1 MNVRTRIAPSPTGFP
16 HVGTAYIA
24 LFNLCFARQHGGEF
38 ILRIEDTDQ
47 LRSTPESEQMILDS
61 LKWLGLN
68 WSEGPDIG
76 GPHAPYRQ
84 SERMHIYKQYALEL
98 VEKGHAFYCFAT
110 AEELD
115 QMRAEQQARGETPRY
130 DGRGLKLSQ
139 DEVAQRLA
147 AGEPHVIRMNIPSEG
162 SCTFHDM
169 LRGEVEIPWAQVD
182 MQILLKTDGLP
193 TYHLANVVDD
203 HLMQIT
209 HVIRGEEWIPS
220 APKHQLLYQYFGWEM
235 PVLCHMPLL
244 RNPDKSKLSKRKNP
258 TSINYYRDIGV
269 LPEALLNYLGRMGWS
284 MPDEREQF
292 SLDEMIAHF
301 DLQRVSLGGPI
312 FDVEKLNW
320 LNGQWI
326 KAMTPAQLLNTLLN
340 WKADRTQLEAIAA
353 AIQPRINLL
362 SEAVNWAGFFFN
374 QFPSITKEQFA
385 SKKLSEEQVRQS
397 LQFAIWR
404 LESLFVWN
412 NDTVSQTL
420 MTLAEQMQIKLRD
433 FMPTFFIAIA
443 GSTSSTPV
451 MQSMVTLG
459 PDLTFARL
467 RHALEIVGGPSKKE
481 AKVWEKLNESLKLPK
496 NEATETGE

>member
-1 MNVRTRIAPSPTGFP
+1 MTVRTRIAPSPTGFP

-24 LFNLCFARQHGGEF
+24 LFNLCFAKQHGGEF

-47 LRSTPESEQMILDS
+47 LRSTPESEKMILDS
-61 LKWLGLN
+61 LRWLGLN
-68 WSEGPDIG
+68 WSEGPDVG

-84 SERMHIYKQYALEL
+84 SERMSIYKKYAEEL
-98 VEKGHAFYCFAT
+98 VDKGHAFYCFAT
-110 AEELD
+110 AQELD
-115 QMRAEQQARGETPRY
+115 EMRAEQQARGESPRY
-130 DGRGLKLSQ
+130 DGRGLKLSKE
-139 DEVAQRLA
+139 EVARRLA
-147 AGEPHVIRMNIPSEG
+147 AGEPHVIRMKVPTEG
-162 SCTFHDM
+162 VCTFNDM
-169 LRGEVEIPWAQVD
+169 LRGEVEIPWVQVD

-220 APKHQLLYQYFGWEM
+220 APKHQLLYKYFGWDM

-258 TSINYYRDIGV
+258 TSINYYKDIGV

-284 MPDEREQF
+284 MPDEREKF
-292 SLDEMIAHF
+292 TLAEMIEHF
-301 DLQRVSLGGPI
+301 DINRVSLGGPI

-326 KAMTPAQLLNTLLN
+326 KALSPAELLDTLLT
-340 WKADRTQLEAIAA
+340 WKADRAKLEEIAA

-362 SEAVNWAGFFFN
+362 SEAVNWSAHYFN
-374 QFPSITKEQFA
+374 HFPTLNKEQFE
-385 SKKLSEEQVRQS
+385 SKKLTEEQVRQS

-404 LESLFVWN
+404 LESLFTWN

-420 MTLAEQMQIKLRD
+420 MDLANQMGIKLRD
-433 FMPTFFIAIA
+433 FMPAFFIAIA
-443 GSTSSTPV
+443 GSTASTPV
-451 MQSMVTLG
+451 MQTMVTIG

-481 AKVWEKLNESLKLPK
+481 LKVWEKLNESLKLPK
-496 NEATETGE
+496 NDAVDEA

>member
-1 MNVRTRIAPSPTGFP
+1 MTVRTRIAPSPTGFP

-24 LFNLCFARQHGGEF
+24 LFNLCFAKQHGGEF

-47 LRSTPESEQMILDS
+47 VRSTPESEKMILDS
-61 LKWLGLN
+61 LRWLGLN

-84 SERMHIYKQYALEL
+84 SERMGIYKQYALEL
-98 VEKGHAFYCFAT
+98 VEKGHAFYAFET

-115 QMRAEQQARGETPRY
+115 QMRADQQARGESPRY
-130 DGRGLKLSQ
+130 DGRALNLSAE
-139 DEVAQRLA
+139 EVQTRLA
-147 AGEPHVIRMNIPSEG
+147 AGEAHVIRMKIPTEG
-162 SCTFHDM
+162 ICRFPDM
-169 LRGEVEIPWAQVD
+169 LRGEIEIPWTQVD
-182 MQILLKTDGLP
+182 MQVLLKTDGLP

-203 HLMQIT
+203 HLMEIT

-220 APKHQLLYQYFGWEM
+220 APKHQLLYQYFGWDM
-235 PVLCHMPLL
+235 PTLCHMPLL

-258 TSINYYRDIGV
+258 TSINYYKDIGV

-284 MPDEREQF
+284 MPDESEKF
-292 SLDEMIAHF
+292 TLAEMIENF
-301 DLQRVSLGGPI
+301 DIKRVSLGGPI

-326 KAMTPAQLLNTLLN
+326 KALTPGQLLDTLLA
-340 WKADRTQLEAIAA
+340 WKADRQTWEEIAA

-362 SEAVNWAGFFFN
+362 SEAVNWAGFYFN
-374 QFPSITKEQFA
+374 QFPTINKEQFE
-385 SKKLSEEQVRQS
+385 SKKMTEEQVRQS

-404 LESLFVWN
+404 LENLFTWN

-420 MTLAEQMQIKLRD
+420 MELATQMEIKLRD

-451 MQSMVTLG
+451 MQSMVTIG

-496 NEATETGE
+496 NDAVDEA